1 MGRRVTSGHLSAEP
15 VCQGLGTSLPRTL
28 KRFRRSVFP
37 WRLAGHGVSGERR
50 GRASGDGQAGPEGP
64 GPLASQDGAAGAL
77 SPSCTLGPRVLR
89 PAPLAVGAVHSLWQ
103 VRPSVAGLLQ
113 GHLWPPP
120 LPNPRGVRGKSLRP
134 SLCVPP
140 EANHPCPHLPPWPDN
155 ALAPRKRA
163 RRPWAGLQGSMLP
176 AEAALLRPTQL
187 GSLSKSD
194 TRLHELHSGPQGGRA
209 QRPVSMDLLR
219 PHWPEMSR
227 ALPRLQAATSAFP
240 HRELP
245 QGPPA
250 ASPAMGPMATYSNVG
265 LAAFPRVGL
274 AASPVVAEYA
284 CVQKLKGT
292 EQGSRK
298 QQGRAKE
305 SPAAQVDI
313 LYSRVCKPKRRDPG
327 PTTAPLDLEGRGA
340 IPALGGDSAY
350 EALPLRG
357 LGVDSGPLENV
368 YESIQEMGAHACPE
382 PPALAVSISG
392 HKLDTWA
399 PCVHLP
405 QPRERLETPPCPE
418 HSSAHVLSSTV
429 RPTPPPQ
436 RTAPTPDLRAAG
448 LCRPGRASC
457 SDGGGLPAPE
467 EARV

>member
-1 MGRRVTSGHLSAEP
+1 MGLQVPSAP
-15 VCQGLGTSLPRTL
+15 PALWVLGCC
-28 KRFRRSVFP
+28 
-37 WRLAGHGVSGERR
+37 
-50 GRASGDGQAGPEGP
+50 
-64 GPLASQDGAAGAL
+64 AL
-77 SPSCTLGPRVLR
+77 LLWLWALCTACG
-89 PAPLAVGAVHSLWQ
+89 
-103 VRPSVAGLLQ
+103 
-113 GHLWPPP
+113 
-120 LPNPRGVRGKSLRP
+120 
-134 SLCVPP
+134 
-140 EANHPCPHLPPWPDN
+140 
-155 ALAPRKRA
+155 RKRA